1 MTNYYAIK
9 NKEENKEILNPS
21 KNLEFWAILSCINS
35 LFNVFMFARDFL
47 KNLNYQKSVVAY
59 ESFQLILKICTS
71 YVMLYL
77 TGIYYYQ
84 IRCFEENAKYYL
96 KKKKNKNRNN
106 FIFSIYFRFFNF
118 HNSLKSILNGERGN
132 KIKWPM
138 YFLRIYVRII
148 EQLKA
153 DSPRKDS
160 GLFLPDQR
168 LAKILHCFKIRQV
181 SISHGMEMVPIWCT
195 IFTCKGLL

>member
-1 MTNYYAIK
+1 MESEDSERNKTDLQIGDYYPVTNYYAIK
-9 NKEENKEILNPS
+9 NKEESKEILNPS

-47 KNLNYQKSVVAY
+47 KILNYQKSVVAY
-59 ESFQLILKICTS
+59 ESFLLILKICTS

-84 IRCFEENAKYYL
+84 IRCFEENAIYYI
-96 KKKKNKNRNN
+96 KKNKNRNN
-106 FIFSIYFRFFNF
+106 LIFSTYFRFFNF
-118 HNSLKSILNGERGN
+118 HKSLKSILNGERN

-138 YFLRIYVRII
+138 YFLRIDVRII

-153 DSPRKDS
+153 DSPRICLKDY
-160 GLFLPDQR
+160 R
-168 LAKILHCFKIRQV
+168 A
-181 SISHGMEMVPIWCT
+181 
-195 IFTCKGLL
+195 